1 MPPRPRPSPHGCR
14 NGNALV
20 TTRGYDRQVPESPTI
35 LVFDSGLGGL
45 TVLREIVRARPEVR
59 DVYVADDAFFPYG
72 QHTETELIARVVP
85 LMGDLIATHRP
96 DLVVI
101 ACNTASTL
109 VLPALRARFSM
120 PFVGTVPAIKPAAER
135 TRSGLISVLATPG
148 TVKRDYTG
156 ALIRDFA
163 GHCEVTLVGAANLA
177 ALAEA
182 KLAGEKVD
190 PGMVRA
196 EIEPAF
202 REMDGR
208 RTDHVVLACTHYPL
222 LLDELAAAA
231 PWDVAWIDPAAAIAR
246 RIGDVLADL
255 KPGGAL
261 ARAPGD
267 APGGA
272 ERALFTARRELAAPL
287 RGALLGLGLEAG
299 NLAPGPQGGAGAPQ
313 GPAGN

>member
-1 MPPRPRPSPHGCR
+1 MAAGPH
-14 NGNALV
+14 
-20 TTRGYDRQVPESPTI
+20 I
-35 LVFDSGLGGL
+35 LIFDSGVGGL
-45 TVLREIVRARPEVR
+45 TVLREARR
-59 DVYVADDAFFPYG
+59 QLAHARLTYVADNAGFPYG
-72 QHTETELIARVVP
+72 AWQEDALVAHVIALFERLVGELN
-85 LMGDLIATHRP
+85 P
-96 DLVVI
+96 DICVI

>member
-1 MPPRPRPSPHGCR
+1 MAAGPH
-14 NGNALV
+14 
-20 TTRGYDRQVPESPTI
+20 I
-35 LVFDSGLGGL
+35 LIFDSGVGGL
-45 TVLREIVRARPEVR
+45 TVLREARR
-59 DVYVADDAFFPYG
+59 QLAHARLTYVADNAGFPYG
-72 QHTETELIARVVP
+72 AWQEDALVAHVIALFERLVGELN
-85 LMGDLIATHRP
+85 P
-96 DLVVI
+96 DICVI

-287 RGALLGLGLEAG
+287 RGALLGRGLEAG